1 MLKIQKSSN
10 GQVVFTLS
18 GRMDEEDISELERL
32 IRSETNGRPVILD
45 LRNLVLVGQ
54 DAISFLARCEADR
67 ITLKNCARYVR
78 EWISRSEAKIS
89 DLAGRD
95 GERHATEVHGPGDLA
110 SCPSKEGSSAIT
122 IQRVGGTSIEGCR
135 KRQTNQE

>member
-32 IRSETNGRPVILD
+32 IRSETDGGPVILD
-45 LRNLVLVGQ
+45 LRNLILVGQ

-67 ITLKNCARYVR
+67 IVLKNCARYVR
-78 EWISRSEAKIS
+78 EWISRSEAKVS
-89 DLAGRD
+89 
-95 GERHATEVHGPGDLA
+95 P
-110 SCPSKEGSSAIT
+110 
-122 IQRVGGTSIEGCR
+122 
-135 KRQTNQE
+135 